1 MRLALTAVVAALLL
15 TGCSGDDPAAPPAST
30 SSSAPS
36 PSPSPSTSSSG
47 QDVTDASPT
56 APESASEPEPEPL
69 PEVNRPLSLPALMR
83 EEPSGGDVRV
93 LRTELENDAY
103 TRQQVEYRS
112 GRATVSGVL
121 LRPRDRGPFPAVVL
135 NHGYIEPSIYVTGQG
150 LAREQDALA
159 RAGFV
164 VLHTDYRG
172 HATSD
177 PVRPLERETRL
188 AYTRDSANAVRA
200 LETLPY
206 VDVDRIGMLGRSMG
220 GGVTMNVLA
229 AYPGLVDA
237 AVTWSSVSSD
247 LAENIRHF
255 TEPGRPEAAQAL
267 YDRLGTPEEAP
278 DVYAEL
284 AARTYFDRVTEP
296 VLVHHATTD
305 ETCPFRWARDTERL
319 MDRAGVDSRLFVYEG
334 EAHAFGAQWQLAMDR
349 TIRFLREHLDA

>member
-1 MRLALTAVVAALLL
+1 MRPLLAALAAVLVL
-15 TGCSGDDPAAPPAST
+15 AACTEDLPDDPAPTETTPPPTVSPPADEP
-30 SSSAPS
+30 SAPTS
-36 PSPSPSTSSSG
+36 PSEPPSDPPP
-47 QDVTDASPT
+47 DA
-56 APESASEPEPEPL
+56 L
-69 PEVNRPLSLPALMR
+69 PPVDRPLSLPALMR

-93 LRTELENDAY
+93 LRTELETDAY
-103 TRQQVEYRS
+103 VRQQVEYRS
-112 GRATVSGVL
+112 GRSTVSGVL
-121 LRPRDRGPFPAVVL
+121 LRPRGRGPFPAVVL

-188 AYTRDSANAVRA
+188 AYTRDSANAVKA
-200 LETLPY
+200 LETLRY
-206 VDVDRIGMLGRSMG
+206 VDADRIGMLGRSMG

-247 LAENIRHF
+247 LLENIRHF
-255 TEPGRPEAAQAL
+255 TEPGRPEAASAL
-267 YDRLGTPEEAP
+267 YQRLGAPEEVP
-278 DVYAEL
+278 QVYAEL
-284 AARTYFDRVTEP
+284 SARTYFDRITEP

-305 ETCPFRWARDTERL
+305 ETCPFRWARDTQRL
-319 MDRAGVDSRLFVYEG
+319 MRRAGVDSRLEVYEG
-334 EAHAFGAQWQLAMDR
+334 EAHAFGPQWQLAMDR
-349 TIRFLREHLDA
+349 TVRFLRERLDAR

>member
-1 MRLALTAVVAALLL
+1 
-15 TGCSGDDPAAPPAST
+15 
-30 SSSAPS
+30 
-36 PSPSPSTSSSG
+36 
-47 QDVTDASPT
+47 
-56 APESASEPEPEPL
+56 
-69 PEVNRPLSLPALMR
+69 MR

-93 LRTELENDAY
+93 LRTELENEAY

-112 GRATVSGVL
+112 GDHTVSGVL
-121 LRPRDRGPFPAVVL
+121 LRPRGRGPFPAVVL
-135 NHGYIEPSIYVTGQG
+135 NHGYIEPEIYVTGQG

-164 VLHTDYRG
+164 VLHTDYSG

-200 LETLPY
+200 LESLRY
-206 VDVDRIGMLGRSMG
+206 VDAERIGMLGRSMG

-237 AVTWSSVSSD
+237 AISWSSVSSD
-247 LAENIRHF
+247 LVENIRHF
-255 TEPGRPEAAQAL
+255 TEPGRPDAAQDL

-284 AARTYFDRVTEP
+284 SARTYFDRITEP

-305 ETCPFRWARDTERL
+305 ETCPFPWARDTERL
-319 MDRAGVDSRLFVYEG
+319 MKGAGVDSRLFVYEG
-334 EAHAFGAQWQLAMDR
+334 EAHAFGPQWQLAMDR
-349 TIRFLREHLDA
+349 TIRFLREHLEG

>member
-1 MRLALTAVVAALLL
+1 MRALVAALSTVLVL
-15 TGCSGDDPAAPPAST
+15 VLGACTEDLPDDPAPTETTPPPT
-30 SSSAPS
+30 VS
-36 PSPSPSTSSSG
+36 PPDEPST
-47 QDVTDASPT
+47 TPT
-56 APESASEPEPEPL
+56 TEPTEEPEAL
-69 PEVNRPLSLPALMR
+69 PAVNRPLSLPALMR

-103 TRQQVEYRS
+103 TRQQVDYRS
-112 GRATVSGVL
+112 GDRTVSGVL
-121 LRPRDRGPFPAVVL
+121 LRPRGRGPFPAVVL
-135 NHGYIEPSIYVTGQG
+135 NHGYIDPAIYVTGQG

-164 VLHTDYRG
+164 VLHTDYSG

-188 AYTRDSANAVRA
+188 AYTRDSANAVKA
-200 LETLPY
+200 LETLRY
-206 VDVDRIGMLGRSMG
+206 VDADRIGMLGRSMG

-237 AVTWSSVSSD
+237 AISWSSVSSALD
-247 LAENIRHF
+247 ENIRHF
-255 TEPGRPEAAQAL
+255 TEPGRPDAALAL

-278 DVYAEL
+278 EVYAEL
-284 AARTYFDRVTEP
+284 SARTYFDRITEP

-319 MDRAGVDSRLFVYEG
+319 MRRAGVDSRLFVYDG
-334 EAHAFGAQWQLAMDR
+334 EAHAFGPQWPLAMNR
-349 TIRFLREHLDA
+349 TIRFLREHLRA